1 MMRFEWLVA
10 RRYLRSR
17 NKPAVLRLVSWLSV
31 VGIAAGVAT
40 LVIALAMNT
49 GFRSAL
55 QDRLLAVSAHVHLT
69 RPGSAG
75 IPDYLALAERVR
87 AVPGVAGA
95 APALYETLLLSTGNQ
110 ARGMVLKGIDPALER
125 QTNQVFAQM
134 SGAAAEF
141 AADKDGI
148 AALVLGRMLAQDL
161 KIAAGDYV
169 TLTSPQGRLT
179 PFGMVPRTRRFLV
192 RGIFD
197 SGFYD
202 YDANWGFV
210 TLASAQ
216 ALAGTGDVANV
227 VEVRLDHADQAA
239 GAAPALA
246 EKAGTG
252 IVARTWGEENRAL
265 FRALRLE
272 KLVTGIFIGLI
283 TFVAGL
289 NILVV
294 LAMTVADKAR
304 DIAVLMAM
312 GARREQVRAIF
323 VLQGLLAGGLGTF
336 AGAVMGY
343 SFAVVANHWRMV
355 HLDPE
360 VYAISYVPFHPS
372 AWDAVWIALAVLT
385 ICVGATMYPAR
396 MAAQIV
402 PAETLRYE

>member
-1 MMRFEWLVA
+1 MRVEWLVA
-10 RRYLRSR
+10 LRYLRSR

-31 VGIAAGVAT
+31 LGVAAGVAT
-40 LVIALAMNT
+40 LIVALAMNT

-55 QDRLLAVSAHVHLT
+55 QERLLAVSAHVHLS

-75 IPDYLALAERVR
+75 IADYLSVADRLRS
-87 AVPGVAGA
+87 VPGVAGA
-95 APALYETLLLSTGNQ
+95 SPALYQTVLLSTGNQ
-110 ARGMVLKGIDPALER
+110 ARGLVLKGVDPNVEG
-125 QTNQVFAQM
+125 QTNQVFAHM
-134 SGAAAEF
+134 SGVPAAF

-148 AALVLGRMLAQDL
+148 AALLLGRVLAQDL

-179 PFGMVPRTRRFLV
+179 PFGVVPRTRRFLV
-192 RGIFD
+192 SGVFE

-210 TLASAQ
+210 TLGSAQ
-216 ALAGTGDVANV
+216 ALAGAGDVANV
-227 VEVRLDHADQAA
+227 IEVRLNQADRAA
-239 GAAPALA
+239 AAAPELA
-246 EKAGTG
+246 GKAGNG
-252 IVARTWGEENRAL
+252 FVARTWAEENRAL

-272 KLVTGIFIGLI
+272 KLVTAIFIGLI

-304 DIAVLMAM
+304 DIAVLMAL
-312 GARREQVRAIF
+312 GARREQIRAIF
-323 VLQGLLAGGLGTF
+323 VLQGLVAGAIGTL
-336 AGAVMGY
+336 AGAVTGY
-343 SFAVVANHWRMV
+343 SIALAANHWRLV
-355 HLDPE
+355 ALDPE

-372 AWDAVWIALAVLT
+372 ALDAFWIALAVIA
-385 ICVGATMYPAR
+385 ICGGATVYPAQ
-396 MAAQIV
+396 MAARIV